1 MSSSSYKPCVDQF
14 KGCLVGALIG
24 DCLGAPF
31 ESNSFAGGISM
42 KRITNLINPQILGTK
57 EKGSKRF
64 TDDTAMSKS
73 VCYSL
78 LHCGKFDP
86 VDMADRFTKSF
97 FDERRGCAGGVRDG
111 YGGAVREI
119 FSLWARNGI
128 ITENVYLPS
137 TNQFDGKGSYR
148 NGGAM
153 RVAPVALFSKSIEEC
168 IEIAKGSAILTHAH
182 RNGYN
187 GAILQCL
194 AVYKALNT
202 EFIDWKKFVHELI
215 EEMGK
220 VEDIEN
226 NKKLK
231 MTKEEFLAEDDYEDF
246 TEEEILSEWTRS
258 ESFSFTKQLGVI
270 EELLTEYYV
279 NGNEND
285 IDQVIKLVG
294 RDITASQAV
303 PAAVYCFLR
312 TLNEP
317 IENTL
322 YYTISLGGDTD
333 TIGTMCMAMVGA
345 YRGYDK
351 FTDSWKMVCES
362 HEEIRTL
369 AEKLYENKDK

>member
-1 MSSSSYKPCVDQF
+1 MAKSNYKPCVDQF

-31 ESNSFAGGISM
+31 ESNSFTGGISM
-42 KRITNLINPQILGTK
+42 QRITNLINPLK
-57 EKGSKRF
+57 LESKREGSKRF

-73 VCYSL
+73 VSYSL
-78 LHCGKFDP
+78 IHCGKFDP

-128 ITENVYLPS
+128 NIENVYKPS
-137 TNQFDGKGSYR
+137 INQFEGKGSYG

-153 RVAPVALFSKSIEEC
+153 RVASVALFSKSIEEC
-168 IEIAKGSAILTHAH
+168 VENARGSATLTHAH

-202 EFIDWKKFVHELI
+202 ELICWRKFVHELI
-215 EEMGK
+215 EEMRK
-220 VEDIEN
+220 IEDIEN
-226 NKKLK
+226 NDKLK
-231 MTKEEFLAEDDYEDF
+231 LTKEEFLAEDDYEDF
-246 TEEEILSEWTRS
+246 SEEEILSEWTRS
-258 ESFSFTKQLGVI
+258 ESFSFTKQLRVI
-270 EELLTEYYV
+270 EELLTEHYE
-279 NGNEND
+279 NGKIDD
-285 IDQVIKLVG
+285 IEHVIKLIG
-294 RDITASQAV
+294 RDITAAQAV
-303 PAAVYCFLR
+303 TAAVYCFLR

-345 YRGYDK
+345 YRGSDQFPK
-351 FTDSWKMVCES
+351 SWIRVCES
-362 HEEIRTL
+362 HQEIRTL
-369 AEKLYENKDK
+369 GEKLYEQKNR